1 MSPAARR
8 GLLIAVA
15 LVLLMADL
23 VHDLLHFFGYPIHG
37 ALSAPWTALLE
48 MTGPLAA
55 ALLLTTLALRETG
68 AAGRARAAA
77 QEAEERA
84 TAAHHRLTETA
95 EAMAQKSTLLEAT
108 FAAMTQ
114 GIVVWSADGRLLT
127 WNRRY
132 EALLDLPPDFLT
144 TGLHADEFLRR
155 MALEGEFGAGDL
167 DDLVAQRHALVALDG
182 RFERTRPNG
191 MVLEILI
198 SHLDDGALLMT
209 YTDITAPRQVEA
221 ALRESEERFRQLSD
235 AATDC
240 IIVHEDGTIVDINRA
255 ALAMTGYSAEEL
267 IGRPIITLVAPED
280 HGKGLKRMAD
290 RSQTRF
296 EITGLRADGSRY
308 VVGGETRYVPYRG
321 RTVAIVSVHDI
332 TAYRDAEAQLRR
344 AKEQAE
350 QASQAKSDF
359 LRMISHEIRTPL
371 NGVLGMIGVLLDGHL
386 SEQQRTY
393 AATARE
399 SGEAL
404 LAILNDILDLS
415 KMEAGKLELEPAGFD
430 LVELV
435 EGTMELLSPRAAA
448 KGIGL
453 AAAVPATLPAALRG
467 DAGRLRQVLLNLAG
481 NAVKFTED
489 GGVAVTVASEGL
501 DGQGRERVRFE
512 VTDTGV
518 GIPPDAHPHL
528 FEEFTQA
535 APILSRR
542 YGGTGLGL
550 AISRRL
556 VDLMGGSIGFD
567 SAPGHGSRFWF
578 TVPLEPQPGGAL
590 PAAPPLAGRRVLLV
604 APCPLNRATLRL
616 QIASWGA
623 EVAEA
628 PDAAAAL
635 RAGPVDVA
643 LLDTVANG
651 AAALAD
657 ALREAGAKR
666 VVLLAEVGPA
676 PHRAPPGIDATLV
689 KPPRQARLLAA
700 LDGNA
705 APPEPAL
712 PAARPAP
719 RPNGRRLLLVEDSP
733 TNQMVATAFLKA
745 AGYRIDVAANGLEGV
760 EAVRTVP
767 YDLVLMDIAMP
778 EMDGLSA
785 TRTIRA
791 LPPPAGARP
800 IIAMT
805 ADTMEGD
812 RERCLAAGMNDH
824 VGKPVDR
831 ARLLEVVERW
841 LPPEPVAPSADA
853 EDGPAPD
860 TLDDEVLA
868 QLARDLDPE
877 LLADVIR
884 QFLEETRERVERIA
898 GAEADATALAQEAHT
913 LKSTAATFGAQR
925 LSAAARELEM
935 ACRGHATAEIR
946 TLRRQIPRLTREAA
960 EAYRVRGVVG

>member
-1 MSPAARR
+1 MSPATRR
-8 GLLIAVA
+8 GLLIAAA
-15 LVLLMADL
+15 LVLLVGDL
-23 VHDLLHFFGYPIHG
+23 VHDLLHFFGYPLHD
-37 ALSAPWTALLE
+37 AFTTLWAALLE
-48 MTGPLAA
+48 MAGPLAA
-55 ALLLTTLALRETG
+55 ALLLLALALRETG
-68 AAGRARAAA
+68 AARRARAAA

-84 TAAHHRLTETA
+84 TAAHRRLSEA
-95 EAMAQKSTLLEAT
+95 VEAMAQKSTLLEAT
-108 FAAMTQ
+108 FAAMAQ

-127 WNRRY
+127 WNRRF
-132 EALLDLPPDFLT
+132 EALLDLAPGFLAV
-144 TGLHADEFLRR
+144 GLHTDEFLRR
-155 MALEGEFGAGDL
+155 MALEGEFGVGDL
-167 DDLVAQRHALVALDG
+167 DELVAQRHALVALDG

-191 MVLEILI
+191 MVLEILT

-240 IIVHEDGTIVDINRA
+240 IIVHEDGIIVDINRA
-255 ALAMTGYSAEEL
+255 ALAMTGYSADEL
-267 IGRPIITLVAPED
+267 IGRPLITLVAPED
-280 HGKGLKRMAD
+280 HAKGLKRMAD

-350 QASQAKSDF
+350 LASQAKSDF

-393 AATARE
+393 ALTARE

-435 EGTMELLSPRAAA
+435 EGAMELLSPRAAA

-481 NAVKFTED
+481 NAVKFTEE

-501 DGQGRERVRFE
+501 DNQGRERVRFE
-512 VTDTGV
+512 VADTGV
-518 GIPPDAHPHL
+518 GIPLDAHPHL

-567 SAPGHGSRFWF
+567 SAPGRGSRFWF
-578 TVPLEPQPGGAL
+578 TVPLEPQPGTT

-604 APCPLNRATLRL
+604 DPCPLNRATLRL

-623 EVAEA
+623 EVVEA
-628 PDAAAAL
+628 SDADAAL
-635 RAGPVDVA
+635 RAGPVDSA
-643 LLDTVANG
+643 LLDTGIGSAT
-651 AAALAD
+651 ALAD
-657 ALREAGAKR
+657 ALRQAGARR

-676 PHRAPPGIDATLV
+676 AGRARPGIDATLV

-705 APPEPAL
+705 VPPEPAL

-778 EMDGLSA
+778 DMDGLSA
-785 TRTIRA
+785 TRAIRA
-791 LPPPAGARP
+791 LPPPAGTRP

-831 ARLLEVVERW
+831 TRLLEVVERW
-841 LPPEPVAPSADA
+841 LPPEPVAPAVG
-853 EDGPAPD
+853 EEEGPAPD
-860 TLDDEVLA
+860 ALDDEVLA

-898 GAEADATALAQEAHT
+898 GTGADASALAQEAHT
-913 LKSTAATFGAQR
+913 LKSTAGTFGAQR
-925 LSAAARELEM
+925 LSVAARELEM

-946 TLRRQIPRLTREAA
+946 TLRRQIPQLAREAA
-960 EAYRVRGVVG
+960 EAYRVKGVVG